1 MLCSERSSSLEN
13 RFERFSFALMS
24 ISRYWHK
31 IVSDEMENFG
41 LKGPYAIYLVAIER
55 YKEGITAVKLG
66 ELCGKDKSDVSRM
79 MSVMEKEGLI
89 FREGE
94 NRYRALIKLTEKGKK
109 AASFVQEK
117 AKIAVEI
124 AGQDLTDENRKIFY
138 ESLELITENL
148 RILSNEGIP
157 SEEN

>member
-1 MLCSERSSSLEN
+1 MKN

-31 IVSDEMENFG
+31 IVANEMESLG

-55 YKEGITAVKLG
+55 YKEGITAAKLG

-79 MSVMEKEGLI
+79 MAVMEKEGLI
-89 FREGE
+89 SREGE
-94 NRYRALIKLTEKGKK
+94 NRYRALIKLTEKGKEI
-109 AASFVQEK
+109 ATYVQRK
-117 AKIAVEI
+117 AKVAVDI
-124 AGQDLTDENRKIFY
+124 AGKDLTEENRKIFY

-148 RILSNEGIP
+148 RILNNEGIP
-157 SEEN
+157 SK